1 MSRWIDQFNSHPF
14 QTIWLQLKDELH
26 ATKVDDETIL
36 TDVNELARL
45 KKVVGYI
52 DGMIQSIDPELVPV
66 GTWDSF
72 RDQAT
77 NCNQQIASFN
87 SNRNIGHITN
97 ANSHAE
103 NLLTYIR
110 PYMVVNGKIGI
121 ALQKAIKGYADTIDE
136 YGNSFRDKSHELL
149 CEIKRLKEE
158 SEGSSQA
165 LNGIKQT
172 VDEFYV
178 ELFGPDFNSGIQSKI
193 RTLISDFETKYGTIN
208 SYYNETLIGDENN
221 LSTKKEILIAKEGVI
236 ADQKSIKDIL
246 KSVED
251 KITELN
257 DFHTTIF
264 GELAENNTRSGG
276 LSGEFDARLKAL
288 KKFEDDQ
295 KIKYKALNEEIE
307 TLLPGATSAGLATA
321 YSEMKATFD
330 APIKNSTRLFYG
342 SIGLLIA
349 GTIFFSIEKVIWD
362 SGITFVNPSDWDT
375 ILKSLVNKLPFYAP
389 VLWLAF
395 YATKRRSEFH
405 RLQQEYAHKE
415 AFAKSYKNYKQ
426 QLQDLEGSDT
436 DLQTEL
442 IKKAIDA
449 IAYNA
454 SQTLDKKHGDK
465 MPIQEI
471 IEKTVDKS
479 ISTISSIKKGE
490 SP

>member
-14 QTIWLQLKDELH
+14 QAIWLQLKDELH

-36 TDVNELARL
+36 TDANELARL

-97 ANSHAE
+97 ANSHAD

-121 ALQKAIKGYADTIDE
+121 ALQNAIKGYADTIDE

-172 VDEFYV
+172 VNEFYV
-178 ELFGPDFNSGIQSKI
+178 ELFGTDFNSGIQSKI
-193 RTLISDFETKYGTIN
+193 RTLVSDFETKYETIN
-208 SYYNETLIGDENN
+208 SYYNETLIGDEND

-264 GELAENNTRSGG
+264 GELEDNNTRSGG

-362 SGITFVNPSDWDT
+362 SGITFVNPSDWDA

-426 QLQDLEGSDT
+426 QLKDLEGSDT

-465 MPIQEI
+465 MPIQEM

-479 ISTISSIKKGE
+479 ITAFSNIKKNE
-490 SP
+490 PQ